1 MKPVNIILDLLRTYM
16 ERGTS
21 VANIMAT
28 GAMFG
33 CSENQMR
40 VNLSRLTAKGSIVNF
55 ARGAYRL
62 AETLDPVSDFIE
74 SWRLGEGRT
83 KPWTRTWLLAA
94 SSASTDANNQNR
106 HHWALHSHG
115 FRPASSDCW
124 IRPDNLALTHQPLA
138 QRLLQLGVSADTVLA
153 SNANINAR
161 WQEHWQT
168 QFNPASLT
176 QSYLQTRDSLIESMA
191 TLPRLPKQ
199 TAMKET
205 FYLGG
210 HAIQVL
216 AKDPLLPAEFLD
228 SEPRHALWRAMLDY
242 DRMGRELWAD
252 AETNKPYRIPTAK
265 LAFQ

>member
-1 MKPVNIILDLLRTYM
+1 MKSVNIILDLLRTYM

-40 VNLSRLTAKGSIVNF
+40 VNLSRLVAKGSIINF

-62 AETLDPVSDFIE
+62 AETLDPVNDFIE
-74 SWRLGEGRT
+74 SWRLGEDRT
-83 KPWTRTWLLAA
+83 KPWAHTWLLA
-94 SSASTDANNQNR
+94 SSSTDAAANNQNR
-106 HHWALHSHG
+106 HRWALYSHG
-115 FRPASSDCW
+115 FRPTPAACW
-124 IRPDNLALTHQPLA
+124 IRPDNLALTHKQLEL
-138 QRLLQLGVSADTVLA
+138 RLFQLGVCDDTMLA
-153 SNANINAR
+153 SNAGINAR
-161 WQEHWQT
+161 WQKHWQT
-168 QFNPASLT
+168 QFNMASLT
-176 QSYLQTRDSLIESMA
+176 QSYLQTYDSLTESMA
-191 TLPRLPKQ
+191 TLHRLPKQ

-216 AKDPLLPAEFLD
+216 ALDPLLPTEFLD
-228 SEPRHALWRAMLDY
+228 GQPRQALWQAMLAY
-242 DRMGRELWAD
+242 DSMGRELWAD
-252 AETNKPYRIPTAK
+252 AETDKPYSIPTSK

>member
-40 VNLSRLTAKGSIVNF
+40 VNLSRLAAKGSIVNF

-62 AETLDPVSDFIE
+62 AEALDPVNDFIE
-74 SWRLGEGRT
+74 SWRLGEDRT
-83 KPWTRTWLLAA
+83 KPWTHTWLLAA
-94 SSASTDANNQNR
+94 SSANADANNQSR
-106 HHWALHSHG
+106 HHWALYSHG
-115 FRPASSDCW
+115 FRPASSECW
-124 IRPDNLALTHQPLA
+124 VRPDNLALTHRLLE
-138 QRLLQLGVSADTVLA
+138 QRLFQLGISADTVLA
-153 SNANINAR
+153 SNATIHAR
-161 WQEHWQT
+161 WQKHWHA
-168 QFNPASLT
+168 QFDVAALT
-176 QSYLQTRDSLIESMA
+176 KSYLQTHQSLSESMA
-191 TLPRLPKQ
+191 TLHRLPRQ

-252 AETNKPYRIPTAK
+252 AETDKPYRIPTAK